1 MRRDTVMLGPNHAPN
16 HKQDALLDQ
25 ILAERA
31 AIEARSAKLASRPSK
46 DGDDK

>member
-1 MRRDTVMLGPNHAPN
+1 MLGPNHAPN
-16 HKQDALLDQ
+16 PKQDALLDQ

-31 AIEARSAKLASRPSK
+31 AIEAKRNLATRPSK

>member
-1 MRRDTVMLGPNHAPN
+1 MLGPNHAPN
-16 HKQDALLDQ
+16 PKQDALLDQ

-31 AIEARSAKLASRPSK
+31 AIEARSAKLALRPSK

>member
-1 MRRDTVMLGPNHAPN
+1 MRRDTVMLGPNHALNP
-16 HKQDALLDQ
+16 KQDALLDQ

-31 AIEARSAKLASRPSK
+31 ALNAKRNLAPRPSK

>member
-1 MRRDTVMLGPNHAPN
+1 MGPISRPN
-16 HKQDALLDQ
+16 PNQDALIDK

-31 AIEARSAKLASRPSK
+31 ALNAKRKLAPTSK

>member
-1 MRRDTVMLGPNHAPN
+1 MGPISRPN
-16 HKQDALLDQ
+16 PNQDALIDK

-31 AIEARSAKLASRPSK
+31 ALNADLAPRPSK

>member
-1 MRRDTVMLGPNHAPN
+1 MIKTVYVGTIAF
-16 HKQDALLDQ
+16 QGTDAQIDK

-31 AIEARSAKLASRPSK
+31 AIEAKRFKLAPRPSK

>member
-16 HKQDALLDQ
+16 PNQDALLDQ

-31 AIEARSAKLASRPSK
+31 EIEAKRFKLAPRPSK

>member
-16 HKQDALLDQ
+16 PNQDALLDQ

-31 AIEARSAKLASRPSK
+31 ALNANLAPRPSK

>member
-1 MRRDTVMLGPNHAPN
+1 MGPAFKPN
-16 HKQDALLDQ
+16 PNQDALLDE

-31 AIEARSAKLASRPSK
+31 ALNAKRKLAPRPSK

>member
-1 MRRDTVMLGPNHAPN
+1 MGPISRPN
-16 HKQDALLDQ
+16 PNQDALIDK

-31 AIEARSAKLASRPSK
+31 ALNAKRKLAPRPSK

>member
-1 MRRDTVMLGPNHAPN
+1 MGPISRPN
-16 HKQDALLDQ
+16 PNQDALIDK

-31 AIEARSAKLASRPSK
+31 AIEAKRFKLAPRPSK